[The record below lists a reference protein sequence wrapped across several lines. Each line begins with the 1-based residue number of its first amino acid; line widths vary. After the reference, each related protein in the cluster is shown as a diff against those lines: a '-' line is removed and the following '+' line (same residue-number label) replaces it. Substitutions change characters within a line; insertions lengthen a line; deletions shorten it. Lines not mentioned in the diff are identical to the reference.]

1 MKQSKILFV
10 VTGTTK
16 GLGSDIFRMLVEEK
30 QNILTINR
38 SPFEYENNL
47 VFDFSEVEK
56 IEASLLPH
64 LREKM
69 QGYESIVMILNA
81 ALVDPIKEVG
91 NYGSDAIIKIV
102 NTNVV
107 SQILLSNFLVK
118 ENKQGVI
125 AHVSSGGINFNLQ
138 GLGLYTSTKIATHK
152 FFDIANEEE
161 TKMTFLNFDPGTM
174 NTQMT
179 EKLRDD
185 SNDFQQQSRE
195 YLCKKLEEKT
205 YKPTQKSARELLD
218 LIDGKLESH

>member
-1 MKQSKILFV
+1 LKQSKVLFV

-91 NYGSDAIIKIV
+91 NYDSDEIIKIV

-152 FFDIANEEE
+152 FFEIANAEE

-174 NTQMT
+174 NTKMT

-195 YLCKKLEEKT
+195 YLYKKLEEKT